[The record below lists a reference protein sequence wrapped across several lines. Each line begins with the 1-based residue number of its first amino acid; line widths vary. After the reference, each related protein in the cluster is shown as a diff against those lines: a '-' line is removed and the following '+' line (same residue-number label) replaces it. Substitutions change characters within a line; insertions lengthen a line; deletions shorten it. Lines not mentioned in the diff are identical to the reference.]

1 VAPVYG
7 LFCERPLAVELIDVL
22 RVDGQFIEDI
32 AVEFD
37 FVDEGTDKIATQLFP
52 GGQA

>member
-1 VAPVYG
+1 VAAHTDAQ
-7 LFCERPLAVELIDVL
+7 RSLAVELIDVL

-37 FVDEGTDKIATQLFP
+37 FVVEGTNKLATQPFP